1 MKMIFYHEFTIQKN
15 STPINDE
22 NWKSIGVQP
31 SMMEIGMLMNVTI
44 ETKTQTPML
53 HLGHGS
59 QT

>member
-1 MKMIFYHEFTIQKN
+1 MI
-15 STPINDE
+15 
-22 NWKSIGVQP
+22 
-31 SMMEIGMLMNVTI
+31 EIGMLMDVTI

>member
-1 MKMIFYHEFTIQKN
+1 MNLQSKKTVHL
-15 STPINDE
+15 
-22 NWKSIGVQP
+22 
-31 SMMEIGMLMNVTI
+31 SMMEIGKALECNPSMMKIGMSMNVTI